1 VERVKEIGV
10 LKRRVGEAEQKS
22 LTAQLEKTQVNE
34 TCLENNNYQQS
45 YELEVM
51 KTKQLED
58 KI

>member
-1 VERVKEIGV
+1 M